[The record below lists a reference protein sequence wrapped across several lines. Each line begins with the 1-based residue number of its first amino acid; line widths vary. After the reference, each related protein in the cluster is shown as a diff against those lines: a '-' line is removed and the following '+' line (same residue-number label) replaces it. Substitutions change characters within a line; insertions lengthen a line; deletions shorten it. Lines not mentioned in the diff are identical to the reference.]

1 MPENRKKFL
10 SVSVNSKGKRQVDF
24 DTGLADADHDKRIKV
39 MVEVED
45 VVTTEEER
53 DCSDVDLVDKTV
65 ETQFKRATWTFSRV
79 TPFWIAWFL
88 SFFLSAAGEPTTV
101 SGKQKH
107 PLTRSSSDDLA
118 SFSFVDCFEDDT
130 TTAEKY
136 IGHKV
141 ESISIQINRRK
152 KITMTIV
159 TIGKFE
165 TEMIADFDLPE
176 CETPPA
182 LNASEC
188 TVLIN
193 GVDRTELF
201 WQMGLTLN
209 NNAPTGE
216 DAFPWAGADIAFVE
230 RGDQPSYSLT
240 PQMLVKKG
248 HAVHTAAANRTK
260 VPIVVQFGSPSDE
273 HVILTFPNTY
283 LELNPRWRQ
292 FVGSLNQYSTLIDA
306 TPMKDSVLQTPLK
319 ADAYL
324 DQTEQFLLDGTEV

>member
-1 MPENRKKFL
+1 MSQNRKKFL
-10 SVSVNSKGKRQVDF
+10 SVSVNSKGKRQADF
-24 DTGLADADHDKRIKV
+24 DTALADADIDKRIKV
-39 MVEVED
+39 TVEVED
-45 VVTTEEER
+45 VVGTEEER

-79 TPFWIAWFL
+79 TPFWIAWFM

-107 PLTRSSSDDLA
+107 PLTRSVSDDLA
-118 SFSFVDCFEDDT
+118 SFSFVDCFEDDLA
-130 TTAEKY
+130 TAEKY

-141 ESISIQINRRK
+141 ESISIQMNRRK
-152 KITMTIV
+152 KITMTVV
-159 TIGKFE
+159 TVGKY
-165 TEMIADFDLPE
+165 TTAMVADFDLPE
-176 CETPPA
+176 CETLPA
-182 LNASEC
+182 LKAAEC

-216 DAFPWAGADIAFVE
+216 DAFPWAGVDISVVE
-230 RGDQPSYSLT
+230 RGDQPAYNLT
-240 PQMLVKKG
+240 PQLFVKKG
-248 HAVHTAAANRTK
+248 HAVHTAALNRTK
-260 VPIVVQFGSPSDE
+260 VPVVVQFGLTANE

-292 FVGSLNQYSTLIDA
+292 FVGELNQYSTLIDA
-306 TPMKDSVLQTPLK
+306 TPMKDATLGTPLK

-324 DQTEQFLLDGTEV
+324 TQTEQFLDT